1 MWYGVVICERVRDV
15 DRIRERLQLSVLVDN
30 SFRDIEFDFVF
41 KWDGDNIDVRFCVAV
56 TVELDDADID
66 SEQFLQRVRNCFG
79 FRVCVNVVDIERI
92 SERLQLSVLVDNSF
106 RDIEF
111 DFVFKW
117 DGDSIDVRFCVA
129 VTVELDDAD
138 IDSEQFLQRVRNCLC
153 FRIRVDITVSDCVGK
168 PAQLIVVLS
177 EFVSH

>member
-1 MWYGVVICERVRDV
+1 MWYGVVICERVSDV

-66 SEQFLQRVRNCFG
+66 SQ
-79 FRVCVNVVDIERI
+79 
-92 SERLQLSVLVDNSF
+92 
-106 RDIEF
+106 
-111 DFVFKW
+111 
-117 DGDSIDVRFCVA
+117 
-129 VTVELDDAD
+129 
-138 IDSEQFLQRVRNCLC
+138 QFLQRVRNCLC
-153 FRIRVDITVSDCVGK
+153 FRNRVDVTVSDCVGK